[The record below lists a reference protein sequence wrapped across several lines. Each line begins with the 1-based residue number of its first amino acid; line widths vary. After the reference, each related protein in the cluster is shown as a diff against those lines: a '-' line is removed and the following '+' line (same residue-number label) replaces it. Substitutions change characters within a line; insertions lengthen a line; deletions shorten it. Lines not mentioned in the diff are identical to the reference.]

1 MKASGV
7 LVVPIVDLEESIFLV
22 VRLLKIKDLAHTEKL
37 SLAAFSPWWGRG
49 IHISI
54 VIRCKRPNFRN

>member
-7 LVVPIVDLEESIFLV
+7 VVVPIVDLEESIFLV

-37 SLAAFSPWWGRG
+37 SLAAFSP
-49 IHISI
+49 
-54 VIRCKRPNFRN
+54 